1 MLYNLEGMPGFLESF
16 VSWANE
22 RVAQAEPHESVD
34 GLPGQGEL
42 ELGGRRVLN
51 ADSTDLLGLSAD
63 PRVKEAAQAAT
74 RKFGAQGTP
83 RMKPLHELE
92 ERLAS
97 FLGRESAVVTP
108 GFESALFPVVEG
120 ADHVLTDARSDF
132 AEREFLHAIAARS
145 SRFRD
150 TEDLEALLN
159 AELQTPT
166 LIAVGAV
173 HPYEG
178 DLAALP
184 RIAELAAKSKA
195 GLVVD
200 ESLSLGLMG
209 SSGAG
214 AVEHFG
220 LTDQITLTLAS
231 LGGALGSRGW
241 MIAGPRAV
249 IDFVRDHLDENAC
262 ISPPA
267 AAAALKALE
276 ILQSEPQRRTRA
288 WELAFRLHTGLR
300 QLGFDTGPSVTARI
314 PVWIGDEVRCE
325 RLARVL
331 LETGARVRA
340 VPLRGR
346 ARLLL
351 TLQATHTDA
360 QVDQLLELLEKH
372 GRRIGVLDGPR
383 RVDAEAVHLARPGN
397 FVTRSVCGAH
407 WDEAPVA
414 PVPQEA
420 SVLSNLAQ
428 LPSRAMSGN
437 FFDTVERLTWRA
449 ANLGSRDLRNLWQ
462 RRKSLRGLFQR

>member
-1 MLYNLEGMPGFLESF
+1 MPGFLESF

-22 RVAQAEPHESVD
+22 RVAQAETFESID
-34 GLPGQGEL
+34 ALPGQGEL

-74 RKFGAQGTP
+74 RKFGAQGTW

-92 ERLAS
+92 ERLAA
-97 FLGRESAVVTP
+97 FTGREAAVVTP
-108 GFESALFPVVEG
+108 GFEAALFPVVEG
-120 ADHVLTDARSDF
+120 ADQVLTDARSDF
-132 AEREFLHAIAARS
+132 AEREFLHAIAPRS
-145 SRFRD
+145 ARFRD
-150 TEDLEALLN
+150 TEDLEALLV
-159 AELQTPT
+159 AEPETPT
-166 LIAVGAV
+166 LIAAGAV

-184 RIAELAAKSKA
+184 RIAELAAKANA

-200 ESLSLGLMG
+200 ESLSLGLLG

-220 LTDQITLTLAS
+220 LSDQVTLVLTS

-276 ILQSEPQRRTRA
+276 IVQSEPQRRVRA
-288 WELAFRLHTGLR
+288 WELAQRLHTGLR
-300 QLGFDTGPSVTARI
+300 SLGFDTGPSVTARV

-383 RVDAEAVHLARPGN
+383 RVDAEVVQLARPGT
-397 FVTRSVCGAH
+397 FITRNLCGAH
-407 WDEAPVA
+407 WDEAPAA
-414 PVPQEA
+414 PAPSETQ

-428 LPSRAMSGN
+428 LPSRAMAGN

-449 ANLGSRDLRNLWQ
+449 ANLGAGDLRKLWQ

>member
-1 MLYNLEGMPGFLESF
+1 MPGFLESF

-22 RVAQAEPHESVD
+22 RVAQSDRIESID

-42 ELGGRRVLN
+42 ELGGRRVIN

-74 RKFGAQGTP
+74 RRFGAQGTWG
-83 RMKPLHELE
+83 MKPLHELE
-92 ERLAS
+92 ERLAA
-97 FLGRESAVVTP
+97 FTGNEAAVVTP
-108 GFESALFPVVEG
+108 GFEAALFPIVEG
-120 ADHVLTDARSDF
+120 ADQVLTDARSDF
-132 AEREFLHAIAARS
+132 AERDFLHAIAARS
-145 SRFRD
+145 ALFRETD
-150 TEDLEALLN
+150 ELEALLA
-159 AELQTPT
+159 AEPDAPS

-173 HPYEG
+173 HPFEG

-184 RIAELAAKSKA
+184 RIAELATKAKA

-200 ESLSLGLMG
+200 ESLSLGLLG

-220 LTDQITLTLAS
+220 LADQVTLVLAS

-249 IDFVRDHLDENAC
+249 IDFVRDHLDEHAC
-262 ISPPA
+262 ISPPS

-276 ILQSEPQRRTRA
+276 IVQSEPQRRVRA
-288 WELAFRLHTGLR
+288 WELAQRLHAGLR
-300 QLGFDTGPSVTARI
+300 SLGFDTGPSVTPRV
-314 PVWIGDEVRCE
+314 PVWIGDEVRAD

-383 RVDAEAVHLARPGN
+383 RVEAQTVHLARPGT
-397 FVTRSVCGAH
+397 FVTRAACGAH
-407 WDEAPVA
+407 WDEAPA
-414 PVPQEA
+414 TPPIAENQ
-420 SVLSNLAQ
+420 SVLAKVAQ
-428 LPSRAMSGN
+428 LPSRAMAGN
-437 FFDTVERLTWRA
+437 FFDSVERLTWRA
-449 ANLGSRDLRNLWQ
+449 ANLGAGDLRKLWQ
-462 RRKSLRGLFQR
+462 RRKALRGFFQR